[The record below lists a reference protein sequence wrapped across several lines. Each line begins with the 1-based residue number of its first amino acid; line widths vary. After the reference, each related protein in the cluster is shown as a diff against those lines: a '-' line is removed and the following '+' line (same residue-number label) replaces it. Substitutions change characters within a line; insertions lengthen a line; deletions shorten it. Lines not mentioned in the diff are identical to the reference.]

1 MTTVTAQAF
10 AFTATNLAEAQ
21 KHIAKYPAGN
31 QQSAVMPLLTLAQ
44 EQNGGWLSRAAMDH
58 VAAVL
63 GMAPMRVYEVATFY
77 SMYRTAPVGKFVV
90 EVCTTTPC
98 MLRGSGAIVAAC
110 EKHLGVQ
117 VGDTTPDGLF
127 TLHEVECLGACVNAP
142 MMQIGRDYYEDLT
155 PENTVAVLN
164 ALASWITATKTGS
177 QSGRHTSEPATGRT
191 TLKG

>member
-1 MTTVTAQAF
+1 MTTVSNAVF
-10 AFTATNLAEAQ
+10 AFTASNQALANQ
-21 KHIAKYPAGN
+21 HIAKYPAGN

-58 VAAVL
+58 VALVL

-98 MLRGSGAIVAAC
+98 MLRGSADIVAAC
-110 EKHLGVQ
+110 EKHLGVK
-117 VGDTTPDGLF
+117 VGDSTKDGLF

-142 MMQIGRDYYEDLT
+142 MMQIGRNYYEDLT
-155 PENTVAVLN
+155 PQSTVAVLK
-164 ALASWITATKTGS
+164 ALATGS
-177 QSGRHTSEPATGRT
+177 QPRAGSQS
-191 TLKG
+191 